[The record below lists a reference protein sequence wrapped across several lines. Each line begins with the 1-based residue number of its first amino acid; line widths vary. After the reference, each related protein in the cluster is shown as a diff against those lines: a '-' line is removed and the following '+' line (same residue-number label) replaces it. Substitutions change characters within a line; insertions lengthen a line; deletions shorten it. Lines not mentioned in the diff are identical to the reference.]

1 MFRRRLEKKSILPIC
16 AKWPCCLELFVCC
29 YCCWDIAGGM
39 SFSVFVLAADRFVTI
54 GRRTAQFCFGLLMR
68 RLFLGLSPPRRLPH
82 SNAAALR
89 VGLYCRPELSIIRL
103 KNNNIHLKLDESF
116 VHFGKSFDFMIPT
129 DSERRLEMQN
139 FAFTTVLCQFWY
151 PLLRSLAG
159 VRRSRCTCWNLIYNG
174 ESVERVPALWLQTTP
189 QESARWCH

>member
-1 MFRRRLEKKSILPIC
+1 MTMLFGIVCVLLLLLRHCWRDVFFC
-16 AKWPCCLELFVCC
+16 VCLGSGSFCHDWASHRSVLF
-29 YCCWDIAGGM
+29 WSLDA
-39 SFSVFVLAADRFVTI
+39 SFVFGPL
-54 GRRTAQFCFGLLMR
+54 
-68 RLFLGLSPPRRLPH
+68 PPRRLPH

-139 FAFTTVLCQFWY
+139 FAFTTILCQF
-151 PLLRSLAG
+151 
-159 VRRSRCTCWNLIYNG
+159 
-174 ESVERVPALWLQTTP
+174 
-189 QESARWCH
+189 